1 LSKCKH
7 DDEFGNNFDENDI
20 QGLQKELKAQSIVS
34 EMQINNYKL
43 TSWIG
48 NEQDSEQESKDQE
61 VQLDDIILLDSD
73 PHNIDDMKINVSE
86 DTLKDSH
93 RRI

>member
-1 LSKCKH
+1 LSKCKQ

-61 VQLDDIILLDSD
+61 V
-73 PHNIDDMKINVSE
+73 
-86 DTLKDSH
+86 
-93 RRI
+93 